1 MKEVPADAVETA
13 PGDGPMP
20 DEGRAVGRRSG
31 AMRAS
36 VERVGLLM
44 ALAAVVIFFSIL
56 KPSEFLTASN
66 FAAILGSQAVLV
78 VLTCALLIPLTVG
91 DYDLSIAST
100 LLLSQMLIGILNTR
114 HGVPIGLLIP
124 ICLLTGA
131 AIGFVNGG
139 FIILFGIDSLIV
151 TLGVGTFVSGI
162 VLLISNSETF
172 SGISESLTNLV
183 VVDRLFGIPLEF
195 YYGLLVVI
203 IMWYVF
209 EYTTLGRR
217 LLFVGRGR
225 NVARLS
231 GLRVNRIRW
240 GSFVAS
246 GVIAAGAG
254 ILYAGTT
261 GAADPTSGANYLL
274 PAFAAAFLGTTAFF
288 PGRFNP
294 WGSFVAVYFLVT
306 GVTGLALFG
315 LQSWVQDMFYG
326 GALVLAVTLSQIAR
340 RREAL
345 VTGAG

>member
-1 MKEVPADAVETA
+1 
-13 PGDGPMP
+13 
-20 DEGRAVGRRSG
+20 
-31 AMRAS
+31 
-36 VERVGLLM
+36 
-44 ALAAVVIFFSIL
+44 LAAVIVVFGVL
-56 KPSEFLTASN
+56 KPAQFMTGSN

-78 VLTCALLIPLTVG
+78 VLTCALLIPLTAG

-100 LLLSQMLIGILNTR
+100 LMLSQMLIGVLNT
-114 HGVPIGLLIP
+114 HHDISIFALVPL
-124 ICLLTGA
+124 CLLAGA
-131 AIGFVNGG
+131 LVGFVNGG

-151 TLGVGTFVSGI
+151 TLGIGTLVSGI
-162 VLLISNSETF
+162 VLLISNSETLA
-172 SGISESLTNLV
+172 GISPTLINPV
-183 VVDRLFGIPLEF
+183 VVYRFLGVPLEF
-195 YYGLLVVI
+195 YYGLIVVVAQ
-203 IMWYVF
+203 WYVF

-225 NVARLS
+225 NVSRLS

-246 GVIAAGAG
+246 GIIAAGAG

-326 GALVLAVTLSQIAR
+326 AALVLAVTLSQLAR
-340 RREAL
+340 KREAL
-345 VTGAG
+345 VMGAG

>member
-1 MKEVPADAVETA
+1 MSDVRDDGTETA
-13 PGDGPMP
+13 AAVSPGGPT
-20 DEGRAVGRRSG
+20 AVRTGAASTLRS
-31 AMRAS
+31 S
-36 VERVGLLM
+36 VERVALLG
-44 ALAAVVIFFSIL
+44 ALAAVIVVFGVL
-56 KPSEFLTASN
+56 KPAQFMTGSN

-78 VLTCALLIPLTVG
+78 VLTCALLIPLTAG

-100 LLLSQMLIGILNTR
+100 LMLSQMLIGVLNT
-114 HGVPIGLLIP
+114 HHDISIFALVPL
-124 ICLLTGA
+124 CLLAGA
-131 AIGFVNGG
+131 LVGFVNGG

-151 TLGVGTFVSGI
+151 TLGIGTLVSGI
-162 VLLISNSETF
+162 VLLISNSETLA
-172 SGISESLTNLV
+172 GISPTLINPV
-183 VVDRLFGIPLEF
+183 VVYRFLGVPLEF
-195 YYGLLVVI
+195 YYGLIVVVAQ
-203 IMWYVF
+203 WYVF

-225 NVARLS
+225 NVSRLS

-246 GVIAAGAG
+246 GIIAAGAG

-326 GALVLAVTLSQIAR
+326 AALVLAVTLSQLAR
-340 RREAL
+340 KREAL
-345 VTGAG
+345 VMGAG

>member
-1 MKEVPADAVETA
+1 VSDVRDDGTETA
-13 PGDGPMP
+13 AAVSPGGPTSV
-20 DEGRAVGRRSG
+20 RTG
-31 AMRAS
+31 AASTLRAS
-36 VERVGLLM
+36 VERVALLG
-44 ALAAVVIFFSIL
+44 ALAAVIVVFGVL
-56 KPSEFLTASN
+56 KPAQFMTGSN

-78 VLTCALLIPLTVG
+78 VLTCALLIPLTAG

-100 LLLSQMLIGILNTR
+100 LMLSQMLIGVLNT
-114 HGVPIGLLIP
+114 HHDISIFALVPL
-124 ICLLTGA
+124 CLLAGA
-131 AIGFVNGG
+131 LVGFVNGG

-151 TLGVGTFVSGI
+151 TLGIGTLVSGI
-162 VLLISNSETF
+162 VLLISNSETLA
-172 SGISESLTNLV
+172 GISPTLINPV
-183 VVDRLFGIPLEF
+183 VVYRFLGVPLEF
-195 YYGLLVVI
+195 YYGLIVVVAQ
-203 IMWYVF
+203 WYVF

-225 NVARLS
+225 NVSRLS

-246 GVIAAGAG
+246 GIIAAGAG

-326 GALVLAVTLSQIAR
+326 AALVLAVTLSQLAR
-340 RREAL
+340 KREAL
-345 VTGAG
+345 VMGAG

>member
-1 MKEVPADAVETA
+1 
-13 PGDGPMP
+13 
-20 DEGRAVGRRSG
+20 
-31 AMRAS
+31 
-36 VERVGLLM
+36 L
-44 ALAAVVIFFSIL
+44 ALVIVVFGVL
-56 KPSEFLTASN
+56 KPAQFMTGSN

-78 VLTCALLIPLTVG
+78 VLTCALLIPLTAG

-100 LLLSQMLIGILNTR
+100 LMLSQMLIGVLNTR
-114 HGVPIGLLIP
+114 HDMPIAVLIP
-124 ICLLTGA
+124 LCLLAGA
-131 AIGFVNGG
+131 LVGFVNGG
-139 FIILFGIDSLIV
+139 FIILFKIDSLIV
-151 TLGVGTFVSGI
+151 TLGIGTLVSGI

-172 SGISESLTNLV
+172 AGISPTLINPV
-183 VVDRLFGIPLEF
+183 VVDRFLGIPLEF
-195 YYGLLVVI
+195 YYGLIVVVAQ
-203 IMWYVF
+203 WYVF
-209 EYTTLGRR
+209 EFTTLGRR

-225 NVARLS
+225 NVSRLS

-254 ILYAGTT
+254 VLYAGTT

-326 GALVLAVTLSQIAR
+326 AALVLAVTLSQLAR

-345 VTGAG
+345 VMGAG